1 MPLERRDVVTALQKK
16 GFRPET
22 GDHNFF
28 FFYTAEGKKT
38 SVYTK
43 TSFGTK
49 YKTIGDNLVGAMARQ
64 CDLTKRQFEDYV
76 ACRITQ
82 AGLEKILI
90 EAGRIKP

>member
-1 MPLERRDVVTALQKK
+1 MPLERRDVVAAMQKK
-16 GFRPET
+16 GFQPET

-28 FFYTAEGKKT
+28 TFYTAGGKKT
-38 SVYTK
+38 SVWTK

-49 YKTIGDNLVGAMARQ
+49 YKTISDNLIGPMARQ
-64 CDLTKRQFEDYV
+64 CGMTKRQFEEYV
-76 ACRITQ
+76 ACRITH